1 MTYPT
6 RYLYYPGCSME
17 ASGRAYDISAH
28 ALMKRLGIDLIELD
42 DWNCCGAT
50 AYFAVRELESFA
62 IAARNLALAT
72 DQGDEDLCVICN
84 ACYTTLAKTNRY
96 MTCSKDVFDQ
106 VNGALG
112 TVGRSYD
119 GRKPVRHLMDI
130 LANDVG
136 FKAIAARVRQPL
148 TGLKVASYYG
158 CQFSRPMGAF
168 DSNENPTTLDDLFA
182 VLGAEPLRDFPA
194 KLRCCG
200 GTMMMTSP
208 EVGRQLCHEILKEA
222 ADLHADVIVA
232 ACPLCE
238 MNLEAYQTSI
248 NKALG
253 TRHDIPVMFF
263 TQLAGLAL
271 GAHPKDLALDMQLVS
286 TARVAHTLIAAQ
298 TAATAAGGAR

>member
-1 MTYPT
+1 MSYPT

-17 ASGRAYDISAH
+17 ATGRAYDISAR
-28 ALMKRLGIDLIELD
+28 ALMQRLGVELVELE

-62 IAARNLALAT
+62 IAARNLAMAT
-72 DQGDEDLCVICN
+72 DQGDEDLCVVCN

-96 MTCSKDVFDQ
+96 MATSEEVFAQ

-112 TVGRSYD
+112 TVGRRYD
-119 GRKPVRHLMDI
+119 GHKPVRHLMDI
-130 LANDVG
+130 LTNDIG
-136 FKAIAARVRQPL
+136 LETIAAKVRQPL
-148 TGLKVASYYG
+148 GGLRVASYYG

-182 VLGAEPLRDFPA
+182 ALGAEPVRDFPA

-208 EVGRQLCHEILKEA
+208 DVGRHLCHEILKEA
-222 ADLHADVIVA
+222 ADLRADVIVA

-271 GAHPKDLALDMQLVS
+271 GAHPKELGLDMQLVS
-286 TARVAHTLIAAQ
+286 TARVARVLIAQQ
-298 TAATAAGGAR
+298 TASVAGGAR